1 MILDFRKQSIQ
12 AGEPITKEEG
22 MKVCCYVRKNR
33 CIFDR
38 NPYVSSSFYLVYGEG
53 TEQVLETLQVAID
66 KGGAWL
72 REDDPNTGD
81 PRVLP
86 NGDILKWQ
94 GKTAFKEYCKANPD
108 YFENLKD
115 RCGGG
120 AYQSLSEEE
129 IKAIEEEEKADDA
142 FMANLTAEMEKEEKK
157 TSKKSKKKDTEK
169 DKIDIFVYLL
179 CIKIIKN
186 KNKKKYLS
194 INTKNK
200 DMQIERKEL
209 FMIKQI
215 IKIILSKTTTK
226 KLTKGIN

>member
-1 MILDFRKQSIQ
+1 MGENIVHVKQKKFNEPLTLSGGKAIKYWATMILDFRKQSIQ

-66 KGGAWL
+66 KGIIQKGGAWL

-94 GKTAFKEYCKANPD
+94 GKAAFKEYCKANPD

-157 TSKKSKKKDTEK
+157 TSKKSKKKDTVK
-169 DKIDIFVYLL
+169 DKIDI
-179 CIKIIKN
+179 
-186 KNKKKYLS
+186 
-194 INTKNK
+194 K
-200 DMQIERKEL
+200 DGE
-209 FMIKQI
+209 
-215 IKIILSKTTTK
+215 
-226 KLTKGIN
+226 